1 MIGAR
6 RASIGA
12 KRSHPP
18 RVTIDSWAPCS
29 THSPLGGGAMAKAP
43 LVSIRRVAQGTAALV
58 SIALVSTMSTISLAA
73 PAGASAADTTCGAPA
88 KATSSELSST
98 TGITKTS
105 VQVGNVSIISG
116 PVPGLFQGAPYG
128 AEAYFAYVNAH
139 GGVNGRTIN
148 LHSMDDGFSGTQNE
162 AETQSAAASDFATV
176 GSFSLF
182 DNYSCSVIAKN
193 PALADVSAT
202 LDPTTNAL
210 PNVFSAQPISQGAPL
225 AGYEYL
231 KKLYPKA
238 IGHVGTLVA
247 DATTALAQWQG
258 QEAAMK
264 HAGYRFSYIREIS
277 PLESDFTTDVI
288 NMKNKGVKMVL
299 MTDGDWQIFAALNK
313 AMVQQNYHP
322 QVLFSAG
329 PIYDPHYIPAAG
341 GASATNGTWLGQGFS
356 LYLGQDAKAIPA
368 VKTFNT
374 WIQKTHPGFKPDL
387 FTLYGWASAQLFTQ
401 ALKSAGS
408 SPTRGKVL
416 AALKK
421 VTKFTASGLMAP
433 QNPAKKI
440 PGNCVVMAQIKN
452 GNFTRVAPTT
462 KGWDCSQ
469 PYYSLH
475 HGALPKVNP

>member
-1 MIGAR
+1 MALIERKAGFGR
-6 RASIGA
+6 RLIA
-12 KRSHPP
+12 
-18 RVTIDSWAPCS
+18 T
-29 THSPLGGGAMAKAP
+29 
-43 LVSIRRVAQGTAALV
+43 TAA
-58 SIALVSTMSTISLAA
+58 AA
-73 PAGASAADTTCGAPA
+73 MVAGGFVATTASVASAAS
-88 KATSSELSST
+88 TSSSSCQAAGTPTSAELNST
-98 TGITKTS
+98 VGITKST
-105 VQVGNVSIISG
+105 VTVGNISIISG

-128 AEAYFAYVNAH
+128 AQAYFAYINSL
-139 GGVNGRTIN
+139 GGINGRKIT
-148 LHSMDDGFSGTQNE
+148 LQSSDDAFSGTQNQSE
-162 AETQSAAASDFATV
+162 MQSALSKDFAMV

-182 DNYSCSVIAKN
+182 DNYSCNVLAKN
-193 PALADVSAT
+193 PAMPNVSVS
-202 LDPTTNAL
+202 LDPGTNSL
-210 PNVFSAQPISQGAPL
+210 PNTVSPQPLAQGAPL
-225 AGYEYL
+225 TPYTIL
-231 KKLYPKA
+231 KSKYPQA
-238 IGHVGTLVA
+238 IKSVANLVSNT
-247 DATTALAQWQG
+247 DTAIAQWHG
-258 QEAAMK
+258 QEAAMQ
-264 HAGYRFSYIREIS
+264 HIGYHFTYVREVS
-277 PLESDFTTDVI
+277 PIETNFTTDVI

-416 AALKK
+416 SALKK
-421 VTKFTASGLMAP
+421 VTSFTASGLMAP

-452 GNFTRVAPTT
+452 GNFARVAPTT